1 MNYYIK
7 RSRSLDLSC
16 IPRESYLA
24 RWSRET
30 TPIDSQDAYSRS
42 VRRSYTPVR
51 EIGDY
56 RFVPDHR
63 RPLTAYRARTPLGV
77 VTTPYHTNVH
87 YYQEEQPFRKY
98 DLFSVRTWA
107 YPIHKICN
115 VHVLSYEAASLNAL
129 LQQQQRGE
137 IEQQTELTNPFTF
150 IVFHA
155 DNDKNGFMIEMNYH
169 FCISLIL
176 QSWPTINSTD
186 WLIPKE
192 CLYTTTVDY
201 EARYLYSRDYNSSR
215 PYSYTRIYGNT
226 SFYTPP
232 TMAAEARTM
241 TTRRG
246 YSGYTYMAAEH
257 SYDIASRPRS
267 LSNYHFWSSPW
278 YWTYYGNSGLRHYNS
293 YRPRAYTSRLSTYWT
308 PYY

>member
-30 TPIDSQDAYSRS
+30 TPIDSQDAYSRR

-51 EIGDY
+51 EISDY

-107 YPIHKICN
+107 YPIYK
-115 VHVLSYEAASLNAL
+115 
-129 LQQQQRGE
+129 
-137 IEQQTELTNPFTF
+137 
-150 IVFHA
+150 
-155 DNDKNGFMIEMNYH
+155 
-169 FCISLIL
+169 
-176 QSWPTINSTD
+176 
-186 WLIPKE
+186 
-192 CLYTTTVDY
+192 
-201 EARYLYSRDYNSSR
+201 YLHSRDYNSSR

-226 SFYTPP
+226 SLYTPP

-257 SYDIASRPRS
+257 SYDVASRPRS
-267 LSNYHFWSSPW
+267 LNNYHFWRSHVASSPW

-293 YRPRAYTSRLSTYWT
+293 YRPRAYTSRLSTYWA